1 MDKYMVLCPDK
12 PYQLP
17 IKSILKNGN
26 KTCQTFPGETLTKYH
41 EDPNA
46 LTPHPGCRVSV
57 PSCSVSCGLS
67 THSGHG
73 VSTHTCSLSCG
84 LSSSSSCV
92 SSLPG
97 ASCCVRERK
106 RTLSA
111 LGSRP
116 SARSQRACSPPCSGP
131 AGHGEAGPLTP
142 RALPR
147 TATAAEAGV
156 TGHSKVKFHPVI
168 ERFRYHGD
176 TEYCNLA
183 VSSTPGHIY
192 HPERT
197 ERTLWKK
204 QKSLQTK

>member
-1 MDKYMVLCPDK
+1 MALCPNK
-12 PYQLP
+12 LYQSP

-46 LTPHPGCRVSV
+46 LTPLPGCRVSV

-73 VSTHTCSLSCG
+73 VSTHTCSLSCR
-84 LSSSSSCV
+84 LSSGSSCV

-97 ASCCVRERK
+97 ASCCVREREK

-116 SARSQRACSPPCSGP
+116 SARSQRACSPHCSGPHCSGP
-131 AGHGEAGPLTP
+131 AGHGETGP

-147 TATAAEAGV
+147 TLTAAETGVV
-156 TGHSKVKFHPVI
+156 TGHKVKFHPVI
-168 ERFRYHGD
+168 ERFSYTGNSEYH
-176 TEYCNLA
+176 NLA
-183 VSSTPGHIY
+183 VSTTPGHTY

-197 ERTLWKK
+197 GRVLWKK
-204 QKSLQTK
+204 QKPPQTK